1 MCLPPEELT
10 DSKQRVEKLTTQPQL
25 ITQSILIGSHVSCH
39 GNQASLQACYVYDAA
54 LWREAQLRAGS
65 VRAADVDHR
74 ES

>member
-54 LWREAQLRAGS
+54 L
-65 VRAADVDHR
+65 
-74 ES
+74 